1 MWLGRA
7 LGQKAGLASFF
18 TAYSLGKRVRS
29 EFEQAVR
36 LDSRNAEALS
46 DLVEFYKDA
55 PGLVGGGMDKAE
67 AIAARLDQVDPA
79 RAAELRGRMAEARK
93 DYGAA
98 EREFKQAVTV
108 SSHPAAQWMNL
119 GSFYRR
125 RQRWADMETAIHNC
139 VNAAAHD
146 KHSGVAIY
154 DGAGVLIAAGRDP
167 VLAAKMLEDYLASS
181 FKTEEAPAFIAHI
194 RLGRLKQQLG
204 DAAGVKR
211 EFAAAYAMAR
221 EYNPA
226 QDSKH

>member
-1 MWLGRA
+1 
-7 LGQKAGLASFF
+7 
-18 TAYSLGKRVRS
+18 
-29 EFEQAVR
+29 
-36 LDSRNAEALS
+36 
-46 DLVEFYKDA
+46 
-55 PGLVGGGMDKAE
+55 MDKAE